1 MDNNTSTNDNMNFD
15 INALLKSGFGLNSS
29 EDENLEILKLT
40 KDDSHIYK
48 MPPMSSS
55 EGHTTDEFKDLI
67 FRGKMKMFV
76 KGPFV
81 IIYFLNENNTVFLV
95 SFVDENI
102 EKYVTRARDSTRY
115 FSLRAMNDKG
125 EAGYYGL
132 GNKIIFIHL
141 VFKQRNDAFDFYT
154 TLCDFK
160 EKLQFEKKNKSEEY
174 KPKYDFSMKTE
185 KPAENEKK
193 PVNLNR

>member
-1 MDNNTSTNDNMNFD
+1 MENNTNSNEIINFD
-15 INALLKSGFGLNSS
+15 INSLLKNGFGLNDS
-29 EDENLEILKLT
+29 ENESLEILKLT
-40 KDDSHIYK
+40 KDDAHIYK

-55 EGHTTDEFKDLI
+55 EGHTTDEFRDLI

-102 EKYVTRARDSTRY
+102 DKYVTRARDSTRY

-132 GNKIIFIHL
+132 GTIIF
-141 VFKQRNDAFDFYT
+141 
-154 TLCDFK
+154 
-160 EKLQFEKKNKSEEY
+160 
-174 KPKYDFSMKTE
+174 
-185 KPAENEKK
+185 
-193 PVNLNR
+193 